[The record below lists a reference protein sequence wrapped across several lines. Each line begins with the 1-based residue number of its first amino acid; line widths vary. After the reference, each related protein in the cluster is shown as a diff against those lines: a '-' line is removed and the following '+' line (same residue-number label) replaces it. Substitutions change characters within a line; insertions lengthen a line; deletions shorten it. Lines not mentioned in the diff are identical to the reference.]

1 MGGEMFATTRQHA
14 PTVGPQRPGADT
26 SAADSGPPARLRF
39 ERRFLSGDQETRV
52 VLAEVC
58 ARLAAAG
65 LDEDSIGT
73 VELVLAEVLNNIA
86 EHAYGVEGGPVAL
99 GLDLPGDAVV
109 CEVVDHGRPMPL
121 GAVPAQGLPL
131 IDPPH
136 HLPEGGFG
144 WHIVRCLVSSLDY
157 ERSADG
163 NRLHLRVPLAV
174 DP

>member
-1 MGGEMFATTRQHA
+1 MFAAMSDHCPDA
-14 PTVGPQRPGADT
+14 YVG
-26 SAADSGPPARLRF
+26 SGPEPVSDDGRPPARIRF
-39 ERRFLSGDQETRV
+39 ERRFVSGDHETRV

-109 CEVVDHGRPMPL
+109 CEVVDQGRPMPL
-121 GAVPAQGLPL
+121 GEVPSPGLPM
-131 IDPPH
+131 IDPPE

-144 WHIVRCLVSSLDY
+144 WHIVRCLVSNLDY
-157 ERSADG
+157 ERGADG
-163 NRLHLRVPLAV
+163 NRLHLRVPLALE
-174 DP
+174 P